1 MSKVEPQRR
10 WDFAISLVLVMEIL
24 KLKEKK
30 TNSKIIA
37 VEPKKREIDVVY
49 HCASIIKLKNV
60 LPKEGTTFKTQV
72 TNLVTL

>member
-24 KLKEKK
+24 SWKKK

-49 HCASIIKLKNV
+49 HCAAIIKLKNV
-60 LPKEGTTFKTQV
+60 LPKEGTIFKTQV

>member
-1 MSKVEPQRR
+1 
-10 WDFAISLVLVMEIL
+10 MEIL

-49 HCASIIKLKNV
+49 LCASIIKLKNV
-60 LPKEGTTFKTQV
+60 LSKEGTIFKTQV